1 MTIPSLLVRGLP
13 PWLALVGLLAVP
25 GPALASDG
33 EQEPQLTRPPSL
45 LEEFLP
51 EYPLAAIAA
60 SAEGDVQIELTID
73 VDGAVADPVVLEGLG
88 HGCDENALLAAAKL
102 RFSPAEVDG
111 EVQAIRIVYTFSFRL
126 ADVVAA
132 DRPEPTG
139 ELAGSVVDAVNGS
152 PMAGVTVALSDQ
164 GRLETTD
171 AAGRFSFS
179 RVAAGEAVVVLTYDG
194 YHRLVERVAVGP
206 GERIEVASALR
217 PEHQSSNVTVVRGRK
232 PWREVERAP
241 LSTTPSTV
249 TSHVSL
255 TRRDL
260 DFTPGGM
267 EDVIQAV
274 GRQPGVVA
282 DPHYGQF
289 WIRGGDSGET
299 VFYLDRVAL
308 YNPFHLAGFN
318 SLFNPELLA
327 TAEVYLGAPPA
338 VFRDG
343 LSGVLDVHYVD
354 GTPGRW
360 DGTVDVSTA
369 TVKGVQMFAVGPR
382 RQSTVV
388 FGGRRTYFEPI
399 FSVMRAL
406 NLIGPYFLTP
416 RFGEVFGRFVARP
429 GPRTRVRA
437 TALYSDDLISFEE
450 GEDDDDPLW
459 EVKGK
464 VRMLNRTFVAF
475 GDVFYDAPGGGTLAV
490 TTSYV
495 AESSSNDRRGA
506 FDVHDD
512 TLFRRIGGR
521 ADVRAPLFAD
531 NALSM
536 GLDVGMVEL
545 VNEGEVLDGR
555 SIPSWD
561 SLPLADFGLPI
572 IHVDPR
578 LVVPDGAVYVEDDWK
593 GIVGGL
599 DARLGLR
606 WSFANPTEQQLLSPR
621 LGLAYNFPS
630 RTTLKL
636 AAGLYHQPP
645 LDPLVLDETYG
656 NPDIGAERNVHAVIG
671 VDQLLPFGALVRAEG
686 YFKWMD
692 HLVVNP
698 DNRED
703 LERGLTYTN
712 DGTGWS
718 TGFDFSYGMR
728 TGRVGIVAQYS
739 LLFTRR
745 TNPLNRFQPQTVAPR
760 QDQRHTALV
769 GGNVTIGKRRDWILS
784 ASYQFHTGR
793 PTTPVE
799 PVPTADGGGYVFEL
813 GELNS
818 ERYGN
823 FHEINVRSEVF
834 RTFRKSKFTF
844 YVEVLNVTNFRSEF
858 LYIWG
863 DATVDEDG
871 KPRAPERRTFTHLPI
886 RPWFGLRL
894 EF

>member
-1 MTIPSLLVRGLP
+1 MLLIAVLSASEDGGPPS
-13 PWLALVGLLAVP
+13 AS
-25 GPALASDG
+25 GPV
-33 EQEPQLTRPPSL
+33 LTRAPEL
-45 LEEFLP
+45 IEEVLP
-51 EYPLAAIAA
+51 VYPDEAIAA
-60 SAEGDVQIELTID
+60 GIEGDVQVQVTIET
-73 VDGAVADPVVLEGLG
+73 DGSVGDPQVVEGLG
-88 HGCDENALLAAAKL
+88 HGCDEAALDAARQL
-102 RFSPAEVDG
+102 RFTPAEVDDQ
-111 EVQAIRIVYTFSFRL
+111 VQAIRIVYTFSFRL
-126 ADVVAA
+126 ADVQAGPEA
-132 DRPEPTG
+132 EPTG
-139 ELAGSVVDAVNGS
+139 ELSGVVIDALTGAPLAEVS
-152 PMAGVTVALSDQ
+152 ISLSESGD
-164 GRLETTD
+164 RTTTD
-171 AAGRFSFS
+171 AEGRFRFE
-179 RVAAGEAVVVLTYDG
+179 RVQAGVLTAVLFAEG
-194 YHRLVERVAVGP
+194 YHRLVERIEIHP
-206 GERIEVASALR
+206 GERVEVASSLR
-217 PEHQSSNVTVVRGRK
+217 PQAESPNVTVVRGRK
-232 PWREVERAP
+232 PWREIERAP

-255 TRRDL
+255 TRRDI

-318 SLFNPELLA
+318 SLFNPELLD

-338 VFRDG
+338 VYRDG
-343 LSGVLDVHYVD
+343 LSGVLDVRYYD

-369 TVKGVQMFAVGPR
+369 TAKGVQAFAVGPR
-382 RQSTVV
+382 KQSTIVL
-388 FGGRRTYFEPI
+388 GGRRTYFEPV
-399 FSVMRAL
+399 FAVMREL
-406 NLIGPYFLTP
+406 NLVGEYFLTP

-429 GPRTRVRA
+429 GPNTRVRVS
-437 TALYSDDLISFEE
+437 TLYSDDLISFEE
-450 GEDDDDPLW
+450 GEDDEDPLW

-464 VRMLNRTFVAF
+464 LRMLNRTFLAW
-475 GDVFYDAPGGGTLAV
+475 GDLFYEVPDGGTLAV
-490 TTSYV
+490 TASYMAETS
-495 AESSSNDRRGA
+495 ENDRRGA

-512 TLFRRIGGR
+512 TLFRRVGGR

-531 NALSM
+531 NVLSA

-545 VNEGEVLDGR
+545 VNEGDVLDGR
-555 SIPSWD
+555 SIPTWD
-561 SLPLADFGLPI
+561 SLPLADYGLPI

-578 LVVPDGAVYVEDDWK
+578 LVVPDGAVYVEDDWQ

-606 WSFANPTEQQLLSPR
+606 WSFANPTGQQLLSPR
-621 LGLAYNFPS
+621 LGLAYSFPT
-630 RTTLKL
+630 RTTVKL
-636 AAGLYHQPP
+636 AGGLYHQPP
-645 LDPLVLDETYG
+645 LDPLVLDATYG
-656 NPDIGAERNVHAVIG
+656 NPDIRAERNVHLIAG
-671 VDQLLPFGALVRAEG
+671 VDQLLPFGALIRAEV
-686 YFKWMD
+686 YYKAMD
-692 HLVVNP
+692 NLVVNP

-703 LERGLTYTN
+703 VEAGITYTN
-712 DGTGWS
+712 DGTGWAS
-718 TGFDFSYGMR
+718 GFDLAYMMR
-728 TGRVGIVAQYS
+728 TGRFGGVAQYS

-745 TNPLNRFQPQTVAPR
+745 TNPLNRIQPQTFAPP

-769 GGNVTIGKRRDWILS
+769 GFNVTVGKRRDWILS

-793 PTTPVE
+793 PHTPVS
-799 PVPTADGGGYVFEL
+799 PVLNGAGDNYTFEL

-823 FHEINVRSEVF
+823 FHEINLRSEIF
-834 RTFRKSKFTF
+834 RTFRRAKFTF
-844 YVEVLNVTNFRSEF
+844 YVEVLNVTNFQSEF

-871 KPRAPERRTFTHLPI
+871 NLRAPERRTFTHLPI
-886 RPWFGLRL
+886 RPWFGFRL